1 LDGTRKTNALHKR
14 FASVFRSADHQGGF
28 DEVSDD
34 PDEEDF
40 AEENMGALY
49 VPGALGGMKQLDIL
63 GGKDKIAFPLST
75 PDWFVSG

>member
-28 DEVSDD
+28 EEVSDD

-40 AEENMGALY
+40 AEQSLGAMGVLD
-49 VPGALGGMKQLDIL
+49 GLGGMK
-63 GGKDKIAFPLST
+63 
-75 PDWFVSG
+75 